1 MEPQRDLKT
10 LITDSL
16 AIRNLNQEKLS
27 QLTGIPTHYLQA
39 IENHDLSKL
48 PASPYVRGYL
58 KKIAQALHLN
68 QDELWKMYE
77 QELAVKSSGP
87 LDKLPSNRFAI
98 KPINKKYW
106 LIAVFLLIIATY
118 VGFQMRTFFGDPFL
132 DIAQPHE
139 QTTSSTEPS
148 IILSGRIDSKDKLLI
163 NGVETLTDNQGAFET
178 AYNLQPGLNT
188 IEFKVKRLL
197 GKETI
202 INRQVLYQP
211 PAAEDDNNASN
222 SENTNP

>member
-1 MEPQRDLKT
+1 L
-10 LITDSL
+10 
-16 AIRNLNQEKLS
+16 
-27 QLTGIPTHYLQA
+27 YA
-39 IENHDLSKL
+39 IENHDLAKL
-48 PASPYVRGYL
+48 PASPYVRGYI

-68 QDELWKMYE
+68 QEELWKMYE
-77 QELAVKSSGP
+77 QELTLKSSGA

-106 LIAVFLLIIATY
+106 LVGVLLLIIAIY
-118 VGFQMRTFFGDPFL
+118 VGFQVRTFFDDPFL
-132 DIAQPHE
+132 DINQPQE
-139 QTTSSTEPS
+139 QTTSSAESMIT
-148 IILSGRIDSKDKLLI
+148 LSGRIDSKDKLLI
-163 NGVETLTDNQGAFET
+163 NDVETITDNQGAFEI

-211 PAAEDDNNASN
+211 PATEDDKNANNV
-222 SENTNP
+222 ENINP